1 MISYI
6 LTNHFQ
12 DQPSICLQFLQF
24 IHLMMD
30 IKSESTCENQSLSLS
45 NSNFDQAKA
54 QEMLITPHVLD
65 PLTPHSSGWDHQ
77 IHEET

>member
-1 MISYI
+1 
-6 LTNHFQ
+6 
-12 DQPSICLQFLQF
+12 
-24 IHLMMD
+24 MMD

-77 IHEET
+77 IHSTHYTVFYTNHSLAYHKQSEAEDTKEN

>member
-1 MISYI
+1 
-6 LTNHFQ
+6 
-12 DQPSICLQFLQF
+12 
-24 IHLMMD
+24 MD

-54 QEMLITPHVLD
+54 QEMLITPYVLD

-77 IHEET
+77 ILKNLEFKLLKLLKNLKS

>member
-1 MISYI
+1 
-6 LTNHFQ
+6 
-12 DQPSICLQFLQF
+12 
-24 IHLMMD
+24 MMD

-77 IHEET
+77 IHSFIQILQNFIKL